1 MTLIFGGRSHVRSVI
16 QAERFGSKH
25 NGQEIRSLCFFFLR
39 YTLESIYINAVIVTN
54 VNGIEKLLHGNYCGV
69 MSTCILEIN
78 TGEHPYQCSY
88 CD

>member
-1 MTLIFGGRSHVRSVI
+1 MGSRSHVQIVI

-25 NGQEIRSLCFFFLR
+25 TGQEIR
-39 YTLESIYINAVIVTN
+39 SIYINAVIVTN

-69 MSTCILEIN
+69 MSTRILEIH